1 MIVKEVTECLKGVKQ
16 AEQVQEIPPPTAKS
30 LLGPPFDKDA
40 IKSMLTEN
48 VQESGSAAGCIRD

>member
-1 MIVKEVTECLKGVKQ
+1 MLEGSQTGKTGSRNTSPNRK
-16 AEQVQEIPPPTAKS
+16 AS
-30 LLGPPFDKDA
+30 LDPPFDKDA